1 MHYSSFLL
9 SKSNNIPK
17 QSSQS
22 LSKRTFQIDL
32 RKNSNK
38 KYLMTDSGTKN
49 NSLFRIQN
57 IITQS
62 NKSSPNT
69 TIGRKS
75 QNHIKFHRYAFSEC
89 RMTKSELPVENNR
102 RNNSAK
108 TFNSYLFNESN
119 SKPKPEI
126 KNKNLKIAKH
136 YHCSTLSS
144 SIKSSLASV
153 KTKYDP
159 KKQNGQPK
167 NESSK
172 IISIMQIAEKII
184 TNTSASKSNGYLS
197 TDIKPNNKNK
207 NFSVISL
214 HIISNWGHKAKVGI
228 TEIQL
233 YDAKKRKIQIADCH
247 VFNGNE
253 DEIGRI
259 HNNKYHSLNDCDM
272 WTTPMTKGIKI
283 EMYILPNITNNNID
297 VASVVIWNYNAKD
310 VNKGIKEI
318 EIWKKNAMCWH
329 GIVPKGSYNKKVNYS
344 FRIKLTSGIEDKVVK
359 VVSNRNNQ
367 KNRNILFF
375 SLCNFT
381 NENKFRE
388 SASSRSKLL
397 ELNSNE
403 PKIIRFNKISIFLLD
418 NHGNSEHIGLTGIS
432 FIDADNSVIDIERAD
447 CIGAM
452 PKDLRTTM
460 NLENDYRIFENV
472 FNGVNNTVDENDMW
486 LTIKGNKASY
496 IELYFREIISMKHID
511 IWNYNSPFSLDKGV
525 KKIRVVFDDD
535 RSNKS
540 YDFLIRKGVGCVNAN
555 DDQKGD
561 TLKQRISFLSK
572 SKIKT
577 NAITYS
583 KRISSYTNRSIKHGY
598 NPSSLLLPCGF
609 VVKVVAVSN
618 WGNTQYISIKS
629 FDIFDIE
636 NKNYRDCTTVT
647 DINLI
652 NSRNSTNEKYIYYDD
667 FFDYKRDVFSL
678 TGNYFAFI
686 CNEFISVAYI
696 VIENSGDLTG
706 VRGLLIYIDDKI
718 IFDGEIRKEG
728 KSYILFAD
736 DDILVTKAK
745 IDKNKII
752 NDSILQKKNSYTET
766 ILDNGTCILTMNP

>member
-9 SKSNNIPK
+9 SKSNNVPK

-32 RKNSNK
+32 RKNSKK
-38 KYLMTDSGTKN
+38 KYLMTDSNAKN

-69 TIGRKS
+69 TIGRRS
-75 QNHIKFHRYAFSEC
+75 HNHIKSHRHAFSEC
-89 RMTKSELPVENNR
+89 RMIKSDFPIENNR

-108 TFNSYLFNESN
+108 TFNSYLFNEST
-119 SKPKPEI
+119 SKPKLEI
-126 KNKNLKIAKH
+126 KNEKKKIAKH

-153 KTKYDP
+153 RTKYDSRS
-159 KKQNGQPK
+159 QIGRPK

-184 TNTSASKSNGYLS
+184 TNTSTSKTNNYLS
-197 TDIKPNNKNK
+197 TDIKSNNKNK

-214 HIISNWGHKAKVGI
+214 HIVSNWGHKAKVGI

-233 YDAKKRKIQIADCH
+233 YDSKKRKIQIADCH

-259 HNNKYHSLNDCDM
+259 HNNKFHSLNDCDM
-272 WTTPMTKGIKI
+272 WTTPMRKGIKI
-283 EMYILPNITNNNID
+283 EMYILSNITNNNID

-318 EIWKKNAMCWH
+318 EIWKKNSMCWH

-344 FRIKLTSGIEDKVVK
+344 FRIKLTSDIGDKNMN
-359 VVSNRNNQ
+359 SATNRINQ

-375 SLCNFT
+375 SLCNLNKET
-381 NENKFRE
+381 KFRE

-403 PKIIRFNKISIFLLD
+403 PKIMRFNKISIFLLD
-418 NHGNSEHIGLTGIS
+418 NHGNDEHIGLTGIS
-432 FIDADNSVIDIERAD
+432 FINADDFVVDIERAD

-452 PKDLRTTM
+452 PKDVRTAM

-486 LTIKGNKASY
+486 LTIKENKTPY
-496 IELYFREIISMKHID
+496 IELYFREIISMKYID
-511 IWNYNSPFSLDKGV
+511 IWNYNSPFSLDKGA

-540 YDFLIRKGVGCVNAN
+540 YDFIIRKGAGCVNAN

-561 TLKQRISFLSK
+561 SLKQRISFLSK
-572 SKIKT
+572 SKIKS

-583 KRISSYTNRSIKHGY
+583 KKISSYTNRSIKHTS
-598 NPSSLLLPCGF
+598 NPPRLLMPCGF
-609 VVKVVAVSN
+609 VIKVIVISN

-629 FDIFDIE
+629 FDIFDID
-636 NKNYRDCTTVT
+636 NKNIKDYSTVN

-652 NSRNSTNEKYIYYDD
+652 NSRNTTNENYIYYDD
-667 FFDYKRDVFSL
+667 FFDYKRDVYSL

-686 CNEFISVAYI
+686 CNELISVAYI

-706 VRGLLIYIDDKI
+706 VKGLQIYIDDKI
-718 IFDGEIRKEG
+718 IFEGEVRKEG
-728 KSYILFAD
+728 KSYILFGD

-752 NDSILQKKNSYTET
+752 NDSTLQKKNSYTET
-766 ILDNGTCILTMNP
+766 ILDNETCILTLNY